1 MNRFAIAQQVSL
13 AITWYETHPF
23 GIGAAVNMVGT
34 TVVEAIAVVIGAKVR
49 NKLCKQI
56 TCPVCNWLQFIL
68 GLFANNWLK
77 VTPAF
82 AAIPYNFECY
92 IYDSFNMH
100 TEK

>member
-1 MNRFAIAQQVSL
+1 MEALNYGNEAL
-13 AITWYETHPF
+13 ADTLINKGATL
-23 GIGAAVNMVGT
+23 IGT
-34 TVVEAIAVVIGAKVR
+34 PREVR
-49 NKLCKQI
+49 
-56 TCPVCNWLQFIL
+56 IL
-68 GLFANNWLK
+68 KAFNSFANNWLK